1 MTKQIVSLYK
11 MEIYTALK
19 KTELP
24 VHMLTWT
31 NLKTKQKASKQT
43 TPPPK
48 KRWELYK
55 KCMQDST

>member
-43 TPPPK
+43 TPLPK
-48 KRWELYK
+48 KT
-55 KCMQDST
+55 MGTI